1 MDDKDIIT
9 LYLQRDERA
18 VIETCNKYDKY
29 CKTISYNI
37 LKDRETVEECVNDA
51 YLCLWDRIPPA
62 EPTDLSAYLGRIVR
76 NISLKRY
83 THDKAEKRGGK
94 EVVLALGELEDCIS
108 SDDGVEAAVT
118 SEELMRAIEEFL
130 RSQSKEKRVIFVR
143 RYWYL
148 ASIKDIAKAYGM
160 TSSKVASLLFRM
172 RNDLKTYL
180 TEEGISL

>member
-9 LYLQRDERA
+9 LYFQRDERA
-18 VIETCNKYDKY
+18 LTETCNKYDKY

-51 YLCLWDRIPPA
+51 YLSLWERIPPA
-62 EPTDLSAYLGRIVR
+62 DPNNLSAYLGRIVR

-94 EVVLALGELEDCIS
+94 EVMLALDELLECIS

-118 SEELMRAIEEFL
+118 SEEFMCAIERFL
-130 RSQSKEKRVIFVR
+130 RSQPKEKRIIFVR

-148 ASIKDIAKAYGM
+148 ASIKDIAKAFGM
-160 TSSKVASLLFRM
+160 TSSKVASVLFRM
-172 RNDLKTYL
+172 RNDLKSYL

>member
-18 VIETCNKYDKY
+18 VAETRNKYDKY
-29 CKTISYNI
+29 CKMISYNI

-51 YLCLWDRIPPA
+51 YLCLWERIPPA

-94 EVVLALGELEDCIS
+94 EVVLALDELEECIS
-108 SDDGVEAAVT
+108 SDDCVESTVT
-118 SEELMRAIEEFL
+118 SKELMRAIEEFL
-130 RSQSKEKRVIFVR
+130 RGQPKEKRVIFVR

-148 ASIKDIAKAYGM
+148 ASIKEIAKVYGM
-160 TSSKVASLLFRM
+160 TSSKVASVLFRM
-172 RNDLKTYL
+172 RNDLKSYL